1 MKKNLPLENFT
12 YKGENYK
19 FAFVN
24 PNEAFQRSLIVRP
37 KHLKLL
43 SNDTDM
49 DPKQLIELIVEE
61 WFQEENEKLNS
72 RKKPNVKQKN
82 INTVYYKTV
91 AI

>member
-24 PNEAFQRSLIVRP
+24 PNEAFQRSLIVKP

-43 SNDTDM
+43 SNNTEM
-49 DPKQLIELIVEE
+49 DPKQLIESIVEE
-61 WFQEENEKLNS
+61 WFQEENEKIKL
-72 RKKPNVKQKN
+72 KKKAKREA
-82 INTVYYKTV
+82 KKH
-91 AI
+91 

>member
-24 PNEAFQRSLIVRP
+24 PNEAFQRSLIVKP

-43 SNDTDM
+43 RNDTDM
-49 DPKQLIELIVEE
+49 DPKQLIESIVEE
-61 WFQEENEKLNS
+61 WFQEENEKIKL
-72 RKKPNVKQKN
+72 KKKAKREA
-82 INTVYYKTV
+82 KKH
-91 AI
+91 

>member
-24 PNEAFQRSLIVRP
+24 PNEAFQRSLIVKP

-43 SNDTDM
+43 SNNTDM
-49 DPKQLIELIVEE
+49 DPKQLIESIVEE
-61 WFQEENEKLNS
+61 WFQEENEKIKL
-72 RKKPNVKQKN
+72 KKKAKREA
-82 INTVYYKTV
+82 KKH
-91 AI
+91 